1 MLMSPWQLLPFE
13 HAGILGLTWES
24 LHALSSCQYP
34 LEMAPSYSEICRL
47 MVFSH
52 PDMCRCYQHTELR
65 LCLNSEAYLPRIE
78 RVGKKYWSNID
89 EQYFVFRQNQEGA
102 AKPANEKMS

>member
-1 MLMSPWQLLPFE
+1 M
-13 HAGILGLTWES
+13 GLTWKS

-34 LEMAPSYSEICRL
+34 LEMPPSYSKIRRL
-47 MVFSH
+47 VVFSH

-65 LCLNSEAYLPRIE
+65 LCFKAFFPRIE
-78 RVGKKYWSNID
+78 GVGKVYWSNTG
-89 EQYFVFRQNQEGA
+89 EQYLVQTWPEPGGA